1 MSDLVP
7 SVGILGFRRNPMP
20 TPVAPIRL
28 LRLSVSITDA
38 APKKRSAR
46 DTLGSPEKKFSKSF
60 RIGDQRMKS
69 HQPTLGTLIRN
80 LRSSN
85 GWTLKEMSERSGIP
99 VSTLSKVEHDRL
111 TLTYDKLLQ
120 LSQRLGMQMSE
131 LFASPSENDPP
142 ITARR
147 SIGRLDQAVRVNTPN
162 YDYFYLC
169 SELRRKRMIP
179 VLTHIRAKS
188 VEEFGD
194 LVHHSGEEYIYVLNG
209 KIEVHTEFYDPVLLE
224 QGESIYIDSNMGH
237 AYLAA
242 EGCVEA
248 VVLGVC
254 SSAAEGLMDS
264 LMNLHGPE
272 SSRPSHRSHAVASMG
287 TPAHADGRPIGKN
300 SMSGKSRRIA

>member
-1 MSDLVP
+1 
-7 SVGILGFRRNPMP
+7 
-20 TPVAPIRL
+20 
-28 LRLSVSITDA
+28 
-38 APKKRSAR
+38 
-46 DTLGSPEKKFSKSF
+46 
-60 RIGDQRMKS
+60 MKS
-69 HQPTLGTLIRN
+69 HQPTLGKLIRN
-80 LRSSN
+80 LRSTN

-131 LFASPSENDPP
+131 LFASPSETDPA

-179 VLTHIRAKS
+179 VLTHIRAQS

-194 LVHHSGEEYIYVLNG
+194 LVHHSGEEYIYVLDG
-209 KIEVHTEFYDPVLLE
+209 KVEVHTEFYDPVLLE

-248 VVLGVC
+248 VVLGIC

-272 SSRPSHRSHAVASMG
+272 SSRTSHRSHAVAGLSD
-287 TPAHADGRPIGKN
+287 PAHADARPIGKN
-300 SMSGKSRRIA
+300 GKRRRAA